1 MLFVTE
7 WEYNKFEDLE
17 MAVEQAVAHCGV
29 IWKVMSTQEW
39 GSYNSGA
46 KDAVVT
52 KRNNRMERHE
62 SYGQPISQVQ
72 QAKRKV
78 DDSENHMKRM
88 LMDAQKSQDLEDV
101 RAFETPMSKCPP
113 SSQPAIIC

>member
-1 MLFVTE
+1 
-7 WEYNKFEDLE
+7 
-17 MAVEQAVAHCGV
+17 
-29 IWKVMSTQEW
+29 MSTQER

-46 KDAVVT
+46 KDAVVI

-62 SYGQPISQVQ
+62 SYGQPVSQVQ

-88 LMDAQKSQDLEDV
+88 LMDAQKSQGERNLL
-101 RAFETPMSKCPP
+101 KG
-113 SSQPAIIC
+113 PAT